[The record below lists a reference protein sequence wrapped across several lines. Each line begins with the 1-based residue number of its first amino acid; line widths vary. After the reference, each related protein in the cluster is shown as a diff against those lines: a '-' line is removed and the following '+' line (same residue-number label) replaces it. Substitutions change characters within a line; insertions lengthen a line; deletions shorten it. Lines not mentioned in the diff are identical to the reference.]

1 MAKRAAKRKVSRRS
15 PSAGTRGAS
24 LSSIIGKKSIAKATN
39 FLRMF
44 RYLHWCGSAHR
55 LRRLCASDGS
65 GPAGL
70 GVLTITKESMW
81 KGWLFLSCL
90 SDLC

>member
-1 MAKRAAKRKVSRRS
+1 MAKRAAKGKVSRRS

-24 LSSIIGKKSIAKATN
+24 LSSIFGKRSIAKAPD

-44 RYLHWCGSAHR
+44 RYLHWCGSVHR
-55 LRRLCASDGS
+55 LRRLCASGGS

-70 GVLTITKESMW
+70 GVLLQKN
-81 KGWLFLSCL
+81 
-90 SDLC
+90 LCGRDGYSFRGPF